1 MSPEITRRS
10 LTVLLICAALLAIG
24 PAASQEQAPEESIP
38 TIERTTVT
46 QVVAPVT
53 VLDRAG
59 NYVNGLQPQQFRL
72 FDNGKEQDIKVDVAF
87 QPISLVIV
95 IQANDHV
102 EAILPQI
109 QKIGNL
115 IEPLVIGE
123 QGEAAVLAFDHR
135 FRIMQDF
142 TSDSAKIADAVKKV
156 KAGSSS
162 SRLIDAV
169 GRAVQMLRNRPQNR
183 RRIVLLISET
193 RDKGSESRVREAL
206 NFIQVHNVSLF
217 SVDVSR
223 FLTTLSAKE
232 TPPRPDPLPPAMHPL
247 PPNVPAT
254 PNNVQQGFGTQGQSA
269 NFIPLFVEIF
279 KDTKS
284 IFVDNPVE
292 VFTKGTGGAEFP
304 FFKQRGL
311 EEAISKIGE
320 EIHSQYL
327 ISYNP
332 NNKNEGGFHEIKVEL
347 ARSDVKI
354 RTRPGYWM
362 ASVVR

>member
-1 MSPEITRRS
+1 MPR
-10 LTVLLICAALLAIG
+10 VLVAVSICAVFLATR
-24 PAASQEQAPEESIP
+24 PATPQQQAPEEETIP

-53 VLDRAG
+53 VLDRGG
-59 NYVNGLQPQQFRL
+59 NYVNGLQPQQFHL

-87 QPISLVIV
+87 QPISMVIAV
-95 IQANDHV
+95 QANDHV

-142 TSDSAKIADAVKKV
+142 TSDSDKIAAAVKKI
-156 KAGSSS
+156 KAGSSQ

-169 GRAVQMLRNRPQNR
+169 GRSIQMLRNRPQNR
-183 RRIVLLISET
+183 RRIILLISET

-206 NFIQVHNVSLF
+206 NFIQVQNVSLF

-232 TPPRPDPLPPAMHPL
+232 MPPRPDPLPPAMHPL

-279 KDTKS
+279 KDTKA
-284 IFVDNPVE
+284 IFIDNPVE

-304 FFKQRGL
+304 FYKQRGL

-347 ARSDVKI
+347 NRSDVKI

-362 ASVVR
+362 ASVIR